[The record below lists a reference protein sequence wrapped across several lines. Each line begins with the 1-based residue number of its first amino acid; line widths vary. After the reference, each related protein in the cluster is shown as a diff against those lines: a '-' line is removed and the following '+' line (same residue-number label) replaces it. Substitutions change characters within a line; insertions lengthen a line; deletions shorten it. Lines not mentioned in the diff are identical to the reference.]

1 MIVELVR
8 LLITLALTAVGYRV
22 GPSISQGTSPDAAQV
37 VGAILGAG
45 TGYVLGGV
53 IGRLFRKSLDSLPK
67 AVVARSTGPELFAGA
82 FGVVVGVFVGMVV
95 ALPLIVLLPREIGV
109 SLGVL
114 VVLMLAVAGARLF
127 SGRAD
132 EILAATGLRRRGDLV
147 SRSLGEAGFLIDSSA
162 AIDGRVLNLARLG
175 LLRGRVWIPV
185 FVIDEL
191 QGLADARDPERRRR
205 GRRGL
210 DVLEALRDV
219 RDADIAVL
227 EETVPG
233 VEEVDAK
240 LIAVASRAGA
250 SLVTTDHN
258 LAQAAA
264 ARGIEVINP
273 FTLAE
278 AMRSPVSTGDRIR
291 VAVRRAGS
299 EPGQGVAFLDDGT
312 MVVIEDAASMV
323 GAEVE
328 VEVTAT
334 TRTAVGRM
342 LFGRLVT
349 EQ

>member
-1 MIVELVR
+1 VIVEVVR

-22 GPSISQGTSPDAAQV
+22 GPSLNPANPDTAQV
-37 VGAILGAG
+37 LGAIIGAG
-45 TGYVLGGV
+45 TGYVAGGV
-53 IGRLFRKSLDSLPK
+53 IGRLFRTSLDALPRSI
-67 AVVARSTGPELFAGA
+67 VSRSTGPELFAGA

-95 ALPLIVLLPREIGV
+95 ALPLIVFLPQEIGV
-109 SLGVL
+109 TLGVL
-114 VVLMLAVAGARLF
+114 VVLMLAISGAYLF

-132 EILAATGLRRRGDLV
+132 EILAATGLRRRGGLV
-147 SRSLGEAGFLIDSSA
+147 SRSLDEAGFLIDSSA
-162 AIDGRVLNLARLG
+162 AIDGRVLNIARLG
-175 LLRGRVWIPV
+175 LLRGRIWIPA

-191 QGLADARDPERRRR
+191 QGLADAKDAERRRR

-219 RDADIAVL
+219 PDVDIAVL

-233 VEEVDAK
+233 VDEVDAK
-240 LIAVASRAGA
+240 LIAVAGRAGA

-258 LAQAAA
+258 LARAAA

-278 AMRSPVSTGDRIR
+278 AMRTPVSTGDRIH
-291 VAVRRAGS
+291 VSVRRVGS

-312 MVVIEDAASMV
+312 MVVIEEAAGMV
-323 GAEVE
+323 GADVE

-342 LFGRLVT
+342 LFGRLVP
-349 EQ
+349 